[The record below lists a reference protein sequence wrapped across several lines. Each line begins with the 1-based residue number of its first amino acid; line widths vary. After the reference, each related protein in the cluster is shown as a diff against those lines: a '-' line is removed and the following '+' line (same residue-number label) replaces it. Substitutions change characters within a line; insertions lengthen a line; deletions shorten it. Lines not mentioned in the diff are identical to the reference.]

1 MKKGFGILLIIVG
14 LLLLLNNLKVLDVSL
29 MEIIRVYWPVILIW
43 LGLSNLLK
51 KE

>member
-29 MEIIRVYWPVILIW
+29 MEIIRVYWPVVLIW
-43 LGLSNLLK
+43 LGVDKLLK
-51 KE
+51 K